1 MLGPLA
7 SIGLTLLTGRLV
19 ALDSQPVVGVRVI
32 VEWGGQSVLSAADT
46 LPVDS
51 TGRFGGL
58 VRDVA
63 GDSVWLVID
72 AAVSSRY
79 DAARIAVGK
88 ARLSEEVRILLV
100 PKRWTIR
107 GGSFAGAQVPI
118 DPSAALRRV
127 PDYGSFGRVSAKHIV
142 GWMPGSFP
150 IPVVLRHDGPRITT
164 ADSTAFWDAA
174 RDVDSALGGHFFVPW
189 NDTTMYGR
197 IFPVDVRID
206 RRIPGAALTFATW
219 DANGN
224 IFEGTIRFHGSRE
237 MRIPG
242 VVEHEL
248 MHVLG
253 FGHTN
258 AWPSAMQT
266 SSVDVRDL
274 TETDVAYAQLL
285 MAVHDWQQDSLVVG
299 GLIEAT
305 AKPETLPPGEVPSHF
320 PLYEITASV
329 APRERHPRLGD
340 SPDRR

>member
-19 ALDSQPVVGVRVI
+19 ALDSQPVAGVRLI
-32 VEWGGQSVLSAADT
+32 VEWGGQSVLAAADT

-51 TGRFGGL
+51 TGRFGAL
-58 VRDVA
+58 IRDVA
-63 GDSVWLVID
+63 SDSVWLVID
-72 AAVSSRY
+72 PAVSSRY
-79 DAARIAVGK
+79 DAGRIAVSK
-88 ARLSEEVRILLV
+88 ARLSEEVHILLV
-100 PKRWTIR
+100 PKRWIIR
-107 GGSFAGAQVPI
+107 RGRFSGAEVPI

-127 PDYGSFGRVSAKHIV
+127 PDYGAFGRVSARHIV

-150 IPVVLRHDGPRITT
+150 IPVVLRHDGPRLTT
-164 ADSTAFWDAA
+164 ADSVAFWDAA
-174 RDVDSALGGHFFVPW
+174 RDIDAALGGHFFVPW
-189 NDTTMYGR
+189 SDTSMYGR

-206 RRIPGAALTFATW
+206 RRIHGAALTFATW

-237 MRIPG
+237 MHIPG

-253 FGHTN
+253 FGHTK

-266 SSVDVRDL
+266 SAVDVRVV
-274 TETDVAYAQLL
+274 TETDAGYAQLL
-285 MAVHDWQQDSLVVG
+285 MAVHEWQQDSLVVG

-305 AKPETLPPGEVPSHF
+305 ARPETLPPRDVPSHF

-329 APRERHPRLGD
+329 APRERHPRLSD

>member
-1 MLGPLA
+1 MLGPLG
-7 SIGLTLLTGRLV
+7 SIGLALLTGRLV
-19 ALDSQPVVGVRVI
+19 ALDSQPVAGVRLI
-32 VEWGGQSVLSAADT
+32 VEWGGQSVLAAVDT

-58 VRDVA
+58 IRDVA

-79 DAARIAVGK
+79 DAARIAVSK

-100 PKRWTIR
+100 PKQWTIR
-107 GGSFAGAQVPI
+107 RGKFGGARVPI
-118 DPSAALRRV
+118 DPSAALRRL
-127 PDYGSFGRVSAKHIV
+127 PGYGAFGRVSARHIV

-164 ADSTAFWDAA
+164 ADSVAFWDAA

-189 NDTTMYGR
+189 TDTAMYGR

-237 MRIPG
+237 MQIPE

-253 FGHTN
+253 FGHTK
-258 AWPSAMQT
+258 AWTSAMQT
-266 SSVDVRDL
+266 TSVDVRDV
-274 TETDVAYAQLL
+274 TETDAAYAQLL
-285 MAVHDWQQDSLVVG
+285 MAVHEWQQDSLVVG

-305 AKPETLPPGEVPSHF
+305 ARPETLPPGELPSHF